1 MYGCVAGQS
10 MSPTSAQFYTIFRFT
25 WHIIVVIYSAPP
37 QADTTNTE
45 GRGAAMTVERGM
57 STTVPPRHW
66 QNVLRR
72 TLGTIPLP
80 EKVW

>member
-45 GRGAAMTVERGM
+45 GRCAAMTVKQWDAHDGAPKTLAERLEEDAGDA
-57 STTVPPRHW
+57 
-66 QNVLRR
+66 
-72 TLGTIPLP
+72 PLA
-80 EKVW
+80 